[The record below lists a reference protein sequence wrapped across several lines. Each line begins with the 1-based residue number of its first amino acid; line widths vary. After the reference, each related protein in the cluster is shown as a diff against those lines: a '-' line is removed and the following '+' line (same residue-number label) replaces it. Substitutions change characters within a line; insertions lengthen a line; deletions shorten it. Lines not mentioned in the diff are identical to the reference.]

1 MARRILNRRELR
13 EESDA
18 AERLEDHDDVE
29 ELDEEE
35 EVDEADEEEEV
46 VKTVKKPVR
55 RKSRAK
61 AAKEVRLKAF
71 WGVFSQSMTQVATFE
86 YSQAQAGRHQG
97 QRTDRVEEV
106 AALRATGQE
115 GHRRVG

>member
-18 AERLEDHDDVE
+18 AERLEDHEDVE
-29 ELDEEE
+29 ELEEE
-35 EVDEADEEEEV
+35 EEGDEAEEEEEV
-46 VKTVKKPVR
+46 VKVVKKPVR

-86 YSQAQAGRHQG
+86 YSQRKQADTKAKELTESKKSPHFVQL
-97 QRTDRVEEV
+97 VKKVIEE
-106 AALRATGQE
+106 
-115 GHRRVG
+115 

>member
-18 AERLEDHDDVE
+18 AERLEEQDELEELEDEEVE
-29 ELDEEE
+29 EVEKEEDEP
-35 EVDEADEEEEV
+35 
-46 VKTVKKPVR
+46 VKPVKKPVK

-61 AAKEVRLKAF
+61 VVKEVRLKAF

-86 YSQAQAGRHQG
+86 YSQRKQADTKAKELSESKKSPHFVQL
-97 QRTDRVEEV
+97 VKKVIEE
-106 AALRATGQE
+106 
-115 GHRRVG
+115 

>member
-18 AERLEDHDDVE
+18 ADRLEEQDEIE
-29 ELDEEE
+29 EVDAEDQDEEE
-35 EVDEADEEEEV
+35 EEEEEES
-46 VKTVKKPVR
+46 VKVAKKPAR

-71 WGVFSQSMTQVATFE
+71 WGVFSQSMTQVAMFE
-86 YSQAQAGRHQG
+86 YSQRQQADAKAQELSESKKSPHFVQL
-97 QRTDRVEEV
+97 VKKVIEE
-106 AALRATGQE
+106 
-115 GHRRVG
+115 

>member
-18 AERLEDHDDVE
+18 AERLEE
-29 ELDEEE
+29 EQDELEEQDDEEE
-35 EVDEADEEEEV
+35 EDEEEEP
-46 VKTVKKPVR
+46 VKAVKKPVK

-61 AAKEVRLKAF
+61 VAKEVRLKAF

-86 YSQAQAGRHQG
+86 YSQRKQADAKAKELTESKKSPHFVQL
-97 QRTDRVEEV
+97 VKKVIEE
-106 AALRATGQE
+106 
-115 GHRRVG
+115 